1 MSFSTLPAILS
12 PRTAQMLFPGTR
24 LFEGRLPAYLQNHGA
39 LRDNNAR
46 RKVGLSAQS
55 ASPTPILGYGSLRV
69 RQVGLAPTLSL
80 LLGLPIPFNSM
91 GRVIADLVPRIAS
104 FVKECAPAP
113 EGESLSLHACKTN
126 KDKPCDSALA
136 SEAVTARAIR
146 CSDLVYL
153 TQLHHIAAWQQHRA
167 ILSHAEL
174 SRNDAVLTDPLFAGA
189 KAKWLR
195 LYAALDKEIKSLP
208 AAAHAPMN
216 AGTLIPESRPAGL
229 GLTLP
234 LSSIGSETAETELIS
249 RISQLSEARVVG
261 EEKSGRKNS
270 ERGAAAEGA
279 SGAASILPS
288 LVPYLLASAAFSQE
302 AWQASVRQLCTFN
315 MTLMICGTL
324 IGLSSL
330 LILACAFLALHK
342 ARDGDV
348 NDATNVFTD
357 CGLPELAAIARWLSA
372 SACISGATWVVGWAY
387 AGIYKGLLSDSA
399 AAVDV
404 FVWRQL
410 PLVCVTGLLCSVVVP
425 FAPVLLPVCRSIR
438 KLVGRLR
445 DAEAEHLM
453 HGGKDKK
460 GLGALLSM
468 DLCFSRLWLRL
479 FNRGTLLCYIS
490 VFALCIV
497 PFSDCLVDREC
508 SIVKYLI
515 GTYCLSAG
523 ITVFKTPS
531 VMREKMQ
538 IVAA

>member
-46 RKVGLSAQS
+46 RRVGLSAQS

-91 GRVIADLVPRIAS
+91 GRVIADLVPRVAS
-104 FVKECAPAP
+104 FVKECAPAR
-113 EGESLSLHACKTN
+113 EGESLSLHACETN
-126 KDKPCDSALA
+126 RDKSCGSALA

-146 CSDLVYL
+146 CSDLAYL

-167 ILSHAEL
+167 ILSHAKL
-174 SRNDAVLTDPLFAGA
+174 TRNDAVLTDPLFVGA

-195 LYAALDKEIKSLP
+195 LYAALDKEVKSLP
-208 AAAHAPMN
+208 AAAHAPVN
-216 AGTLIPESRPAGL
+216 AGTLIPESRPADL
-229 GLTLP
+229 HLTLP
-234 LSSIGSETAETELIS
+234 LSSIGSEMAETELIS
-249 RISQLSEARVVG
+249 RRSKLLEARVVG
-261 EEKSGRKNS
+261 EERSGGENS
-270 ERGAAAEGA
+270 EREAAAEGA

-342 ARDGDV
+342 ARDGGL
-348 NDATNVFTD
+348 NDAANVLTD
-357 CGLPELAAIARWLSA
+357 RGLPELAAIARWLFA
-372 SACISGATWVVGWAY
+372 SACIGGATWIAGWAC
-387 AGIYKGLLSDSA
+387 AGIYKGLLPDSA

-410 PLVCVTGLLCSVVVP
+410 PLVCVTGLLCSVVAP
-425 FAPVLLPVCRSIR
+425 FAPVLLPVCRCIR
-438 KLVGRLR
+438 KLVGRLPH
-445 DAEAEHLM
+445 AEAEHLM
-453 HGGKDKK
+453 HDGKDKK
-460 GLGALLSM
+460 GLGALLSK
-468 DLCFSRLWLRL
+468 DLCFTRLWLRL
-479 FNRGTLLCYIS
+479 FSRGTLLCYIS

-497 PFSDCLVDREC
+497 PFSDCFVDREC